1 MGSATLGVGFTDEL
15 DGVLVGTDEG
25 DTTGE
30 AEAGGTGV
38 DEVPGS
44 AGFDVQ
50 ATSATRAATTTA
62 AMRVVF
68 GTFPRSVRPRSRH
81 HRAISEPEARSGDD
95 TYHHAAG
102 RHPRGRIVDNC
113 RPML

>member
-50 ATSATRAATTTA
+50 ATSATRAVTTA

-68 GTFPRSVRPRSRH
+68 GTFPRSVRPRKGITEPFLNLR
-81 HRAISEPEARSGDD
+81 RDRVTIPITTPQEKSEGPDCG
-95 TYHHAAG
+95 
-102 RHPRGRIVDNC
+102 
-113 RPML
+113 